1 MTKLSDR
8 KLAQLLDT
16 INMKY
21 SSDKNAGDLDNFI
34 YYAMQPG
41 GMYSNLSMEEKEEVL
56 QVLDIYKEAVADSKL
71 LETRKT
77 TFAPAPAN
85 YNWSSYP
92 SWSDVYYHDHCH
104 TNTFIF
110 INTGSGDAHAHGHS
124 TGCGSCFGGGGS
136 GSSEAQLVMILV
148 GILIAII
155 AAIALLASFYLVRQ
169 VLNDLDRAWHNEGRL
184 QAVVSLAFMAGSAA
198 AMGMLMNTLLT
209 GAFASFLLAVGF
221 SNPIALAIF
230 TVFCVAGIATVP
242 VNWLGQV
249 AQGKV
254 TELIHPNALEP
265 TDPSR
270 FALTDSEA
278 RQLEDKGIDPLRV
291 KCSIV
296 ALHASIKG
304 QDTSLY
310 SRNSLFDN
318 RSSEV
323 QSTLKQIRGLRDG
336 SITELNG
343 KGLTLDCKKRKYH
356 MPFAVAVPLEAI
368 EPSAPPISAF
378 SKSAY

>member
-16 INMKY
+16 INIKY
-21 SSDKNAGDLDNFI
+21 NSDKNAGDLDNFI

-56 QVLDIYKEAVADSKL
+56 QVLDIYKEAIADSNL
-71 LETRKT
+71 LGTRKT
-77 TFAPAPAN
+77 QFVPTPVN
-85 YNWSSYP
+85 YNWSNYP
-92 SWSDVYYHDHCH
+92 SCSDGYYHNPYH

-110 INTGSGDAHAHGHS
+110 INTGGGGHHAHSHS
-124 TGCGSCFGGGGS
+124 SGLGSCFGGSGS
-136 GSSEAQLVMILV
+136 GSSEAELIMILV
-148 GILIAII
+148 GIMIAII
-155 AAIALLASFYLVRQ
+155 AAIALLASFYLARQ
-169 VLNDLDRAWHNEGRL
+169 VLNDLDRIWYNEGCL
-184 QAVVSLAFMAGSAA
+184 QAVVSLAFMAGSAV

-242 VNWLGQV
+242 VNWLGQA

-254 TELIHPNALEP
+254 IELLHPNALEP

-278 RQLEDKGIDPLRV
+278 RRLEDKGIDPLRV

-310 SRNSLFDN
+310 SRNSLFDV
-318 RSSEV
+318 RSTEV
-323 QSTLKQIRGLRDG
+323 QSTLEQIRGLRDG
-336 SITELNG
+336 SITMLNG
-343 KGLTLDCKKRKYH
+343 KGLTLDCTKR
-356 MPFAVAVPLEAI
+356 E
-368 EPSAPPISAF
+368 
-378 SKSAY
+378 